1 MRADSQMRPNEPS
14 ASRRARGAS
23 ARSQRGVAMIIA
35 VVAIA
40 ILTVVATELAYNS
53 RVDLQMATNQRDEV
67 RAYYLARSGM
77 GLSRLL
83 LRFQKQLDGIQIPG
97 GLGGLAGLGG
107 AQPPAP
113 GGTRQPQSGM
123 TLQLWRMARVDCHML
138 RQMVKTGPVAN
149 ARPVARTNPAAFDKE
164 FPDVASTMTRRSFGG
179 FDGCFLATIGDEEEK
194 LNLNKLDASQN
205 QILVSRLV
213 DLLSDKRFEF
223 LFEREDSNR
232 VKATPADVV
241 IAMRDWIDE
250 DEIQSTLNLAALS
263 VSGVG
268 DPFVRGFSDE
278 NAQYD
283 KYTPRYKAKNARLDT
298 LDELYM
304 VHGVNDR
311 FMAAFRDRFTV
322 YPDVNSKL
330 NINTDDPM
338 LLYMAI
344 LSVSDPL
351 HPDPR
356 IRDPVFIDALIQ
368 RVRTARMMSILG
380 MSVTDFITVIQTAGV
395 ALNPLIL
402 NNVQN
407 NTAVSDKTSTFS
419 IKSVGEAGSVQKTI
433 SAVVRMDD
441 QGLGRLVYWR
451 EE

>member
-1 MRADSQMRPNEPS
+1 MKRFTKQLRDIARAG
-14 ASRRARGAS
+14 SRRGAR
-23 ARSQRGVAMIIA
+23 RSRTERGVAMIIA

-40 ILTVVATELAYNS
+40 ILTVVATEFAYNS
-53 RVDLQMATNQRDEV
+53 RVDLQMATNQRDEI
-67 RAYYLARSGM
+67 RAYYLARSGI

-83 LRFQKQLDGIQIPG
+83 LRFQKQVDAIQIPNPTQLIG
-97 GLGGLAGLGG
+97 QALGAGTTGT
-107 AQPPAP
+107 PPP
-113 GGTRQPQSGM
+113 TGM
-123 TLQLWRMARVDCHML
+123 TIQLWRMARIDCHML
-138 RQMVKTGPVAN
+138 RQMVKENPTGEP
-149 ARPVARTNPAAFDKE
+149 RPVKRTNVAAFDKD
-164 FPDVASTMTRRSFGG
+164 FPDIAGKQVRRSFGG
-179 FDGCFLATIGDEEEK
+179 FDGCFLATISDEEEK

-205 QILVSRLV
+205 QILVQRLY
-213 DLLSDKRFEF
+213 DLFADKRFEF
-223 LFEREDSNR
+223 LFEREDSNH
-232 VKATPADVV
+232 VKVAPTDVL

-250 DEIQSTLNLAALS
+250 DEIQSTLNVASLTLPSA
-263 VSGVG
+263 VG
-268 DPFVRGFSDE
+268 DPFVKGFSDE
-278 NAQYD
+278 NSQYD
-283 KYTPRYKAKNARLDT
+283 KYVPRYKAKNARLDS

-344 LSVSDPL
+344 LSVADPS

-368 RVRTARMMSILG
+368 RIRTARMMSFLG
-380 MSVTDFITVIQTAGV
+380 MSVTDFTSVIAASGV
-395 ALNPLIL
+395 AVNPLIQ

-407 NTAVSDKTSTFS
+407 NAAVSDKTSTFS

>member
-1 MRADSQMRPNEPS
+1 
-14 ASRRARGAS
+14 
-23 ARSQRGVAMIIA
+23 MIIA

-40 ILTVVATELAYNS
+40 ILTVVATEFAYNS
-53 RVDLQMATNQRDEV
+53 RVDLQMATNQRDEI
-67 RAYYLARSGM
+67 RAYYLARSGI

-97 GLGGLAGLGG
+97 GLMG
-107 AQPPAP
+107 AQPPRV
-113 GGTRQPQSGM
+113 GGAAAQPSM

-138 RQMVKTGPVAN
+138 RQMVKTNPKGDLRPI
-149 ARPVARTNPAAFDKE
+149 ARSNPETFDKE
-164 FPDVASTMTRRSFGG
+164 FPDVASKMTRRSFGG

-205 QILVSRLV
+205 LILVARLV
-213 DLLSDKRFEF
+213 DLLGDKRFEF

-250 DEIQSTLNLAALS
+250 DEIQSTLNTAALTM
-263 VSGVG
+263 SGVG
-268 DPFVRGFSDE
+268 DPFVRGFADE
-278 NAQYD
+278 NSQYD

-344 LSVSDPL
+344 LSVSDPTR
-351 HPDPR
+351 PDPR

-368 RVRTARMMSILG
+368 RIRTARMMSMLG
-380 MSVTDFITVIQTAGV
+380 MSVMDFVTVIQTSGV
-395 ALNPLIL
+395 AVNPLIL

-407 NTAVSDKTSTFS
+407 NTAVSDKTSTFR

>member
-1 MRADSQMRPNEPS
+1 MRQDSQMRPTQP
-14 ASRRARGAS
+14 AAFCRRARGAS

-40 ILTVVATELAYNS
+40 ILTVVATEFAYNS
-53 RVDLQMATNQRDEV
+53 RVDLQMATNQRDEI
-67 RAYYLARSGM
+67 RAYYLARSGL

-83 LRFQKQLDGIQIPG
+83 LRFQKQLDGIQIP
-97 GLGGLAGLGG
+97 AGLGG
-107 AQPPAP
+107 VGGLGSSPRGPP
-113 GGTRQPQSGM
+113 GGGGAPTM

-138 RQMVKTGPVAN
+138 RQMVKTGPIAN

-164 FPDVASTMTRRSFGG
+164 FPDVASKMTMRSFGG
-179 FDGCFLATIGDEEEK
+179 FEGCFLATIGDEEEK

-205 QILVSRLV
+205 LVLVSRLV

-263 VSGVG
+263 MAGVG

-278 NAQYD
+278 NSQYD
-283 KYTPRYKAKNARLDT
+283 KYTPRDKAKNARLDT

-344 LSVSDPL
+344 LSVSDPV

-368 RVRTARMMSILG
+368 RIRTARMMSMLG
-380 MSVTDFITVIQTAGV
+380 MSVMDFVTVIQTSGV
-395 ALNPLIL
+395 AVNPLIL

>member
-1 MRADSQMRPNEPS
+1 MSSLN
-14 ASRRARGAS
+14 
-23 ARSQRGVAMIIA
+23 
-35 VVAIA
+35 
-40 ILTVVATELAYNS
+40 
-53 RVDLQMATNQRDEV
+53 
-67 RAYYLARSGM
+67 
-77 GLSRLL
+77 LSMQAGQDP
-83 LRFQKQLDGIQIPG
+83 FQK
-97 GLGGLAGLGG
+97 
-107 AQPPAP
+107 
-113 GGTRQPQSGM
+113 
-123 TLQLWRMARVDCHML
+123 
-138 RQMVKTGPVAN
+138 
-149 ARPVARTNPAAFDKE
+149 
-164 FPDVASTMTRRSFGG
+164 
-179 FDGCFLATIGDEEEK
+179 
-194 LNLNKLDASQN
+194 
-205 QILVSRLV
+205 
-213 DLLSDKRFEF
+213 
-223 LFEREDSNR
+223 
-232 VKATPADVV
+232 
-241 IAMRDWIDE
+241 
-250 DEIQSTLNLAALS
+250 
-263 VSGVG
+263 
-268 DPFVRGFSDE
+268 GFSDE
-278 NAQYD
+278 NYNYD
-283 KYTPRYKAKNARLDT
+283 KFDPRYRAKNARFDS